1 MVAEK
6 PTGGVN
12 VGGGAIYA
20 LDNGAGNQAAAWEFV
35 KFATSAEEQLKWHVA
50 TGYFPVHQDTYSLQD
65 FEQQIVE
72 NPHYG
77 VAIRQLMASNPKL
90 QGIWVPSAYQIY
102 YAFQSGILKMLQEN
116 RSAEETSKALEREI
130 NSYFSEFLR
139 MQGQ

>member
-1 MVAEK
+1 
-6 PTGGVN
+6 
-12 VGGGAIYA
+12 
-20 LDNGAGNQAAAWEFV
+20 
-35 KFATSAEEQLKWHVA
+35 
-50 TGYFPVHQDTYSLQD
+50 
-65 FEQQIVE
+65 
-72 NPHYG
+72 
-77 VAIRQLMASNPKL
+77 MASNPKL